1 MEKGGEMSRIS
12 KAGVFLFVAAFLVAL
27 PLAGCKAAPL
37 APKEGVIKIGLLTD
51 LTGPTA
57 ASSVPSLQSDEDW
70 LKYVNANLNGIAGY
84 KVELVVFDGRYD
96 NNLAVSG
103 LEKLIN
109 QDKVHIIFVQG
120 ANYLPAAKPIID
132 KYHMPTVAP
141 TEMAV
146 LLPHTPNSFLFG
158 AIPQYADMYRCS
170 LTWIKENWKGK
181 EPPRIGIM
189 GLDAPFSKS
198 TVKPLKW
205 MLQNELKWPI
215 VAEEWMT
222 MTATDVTSQVTN
234 LKNAKCDYVLMPL
247 TGAPQLIFQKTAK
260 AAGLT
265 DSTQLIDIF
274 ITMMMSFRKLDPA
287 ATTGLISHSPCALL
301 EMKDEVKSIAL
312 INDIHKQSRPDAPD
326 LDWIRITGYAS
337 STLMFDILGKAINKY
352 GYDKLTGDNVKW
364 IMEHEMKGYNANGLI
379 GPLPW
384 STETHTGPHDVIILK
399 TTPNFGLEILKK
411 WQKMPPWPKE
421 ANDVNFWKM

>member
-1 MEKGGEMSRIS
+1 MYKSA
-12 KAGVFLFVAAFLVAL
+12 KAVVFFLVAML
-27 PLAGCKAAPL
+27 LIVLSLAGCKAAPVG
-37 APKEGVIKIGLLTD
+37 PKEGVVKVGLLTD

-57 ASSVPSLQSDEDW
+57 ASSAPALQSDEDW
-70 LKYVNANLNGIAGY
+70 LKYVNTTLNGIAGY

-132 KYHMPTVAP
+132 KYHMPAVAP

-146 LLPHTPNSFLFG
+146 LLPHTSSSFLFG
-158 AIPQYADMYRCS
+158 AIPCYADMYRCS
-170 LTWIKENWKGK
+170 LTWIKDNWKGK

-198 TVKPLKW
+198 TVKPVKW

-247 TGAPQLIFQKTAK
+247 TGAPQLVFQKTAK

-265 DSTQLIDIF
+265 DSSQLVDIF

-301 EMKDEVKSIAL
+301 
-312 INDIHKQSRPDAPD
+312 R
-326 LDWIRITGYAS
+326 
-337 STLMFDILGKAINKY
+337 
-352 GYDKLTGDNVKW
+352 
-364 IMEHEMKGYNANGLI
+364 
-379 GPLPW
+379 
-384 STETHTGPHDVIILK
+384 
-399 TTPNFGLEILKK
+399 
-411 WQKMPPWPKE
+411 
-421 ANDVNFWKM
+421 